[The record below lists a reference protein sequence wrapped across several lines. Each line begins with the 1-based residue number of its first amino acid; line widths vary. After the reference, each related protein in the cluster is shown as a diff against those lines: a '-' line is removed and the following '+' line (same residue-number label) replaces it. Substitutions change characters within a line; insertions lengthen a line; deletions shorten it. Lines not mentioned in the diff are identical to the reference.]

1 MCGESEGM
9 GMENIFAA
17 FADKAN
23 LIWGAVLTGLS
34 YAFGTHWPLFAFFFA
49 LNVVDYIYGILKARA
64 TGTMSSAKGARGII
78 KKVSYWV
85 LIALAFGVSSVFND
99 VGIVLGLDLSFLQ
112 LIGWFVLA
120 IYIINELTSI
130 VENMVALGVDVPAV
144 LIKGLAAAKTAV
156 DEGGNKVLPDSL
168 DGNAEKRESDDQ

>member
-1 MCGESEGM
+1 
-9 GMENIFAA
+9 MENIFAA

-23 LIWGAVLTGLS
+23 LIWGAALTGLS
-34 YAFGTHWPLFAFFFA
+34 YAFGAHWPLFAFFFV

-64 TGTMSSAKGARGII
+64 TDTMSSAKGAKGVV

-85 LIALAFGVSSVFND
+85 LIALAFGVSCVFID
-99 VGIVLGLDLSFLQ
+99 VGAVLGLDLSFLQ

-130 VENMVALGVDVPAV
+130 VENMVALGVDVPDI
-144 LIKGLAAAKTAV
+144 LLKGLAAAKTAV
-156 DEGGNKVLPDSL
+156 DEAGDKVLPDES
-168 DGNAEKRESDDQ
+168 GQTEKKSE